1 MNALTEAAR
10 EMPPVGTISAT
21 QPATRRILVV
31 CTANRCRSPMAE
43 GLLANR
49 AAAERLPLTIA
60 SAGTW
65 ADDGL
70 PPTEH
75 AVAVMAE
82 RGVDITKIRSTE
94 VTHDL
99 VTSAYLILA
108 MTSGHREA
116 LETEFPVAKGK
127 TWLFSELE
135 GGTWDVEDPVGGS
148 LDDYRATA
156 DQLERLT
163 EAGWRLISALVS
175 PPPPVA
181 EGAEAPRA

>member
-1 MNALTEAAR
+1 MSAVTEAAYQ
-10 EMPPVGTISAT
+10 MMSVDTIAESQTAM
-21 QPATRRILVV
+21 RRILVV

-43 GLLANR
+43 GLLARR
-49 AAAERLPLTIA
+49 AAAGDLPLVIA

-70 PPTEH
+70 PPTEN

-82 RGVDITKIRSTE
+82 RGIDIAKIRSTE
-94 VTHDL
+94 VTADL
-99 VTSAYLILA
+99 VTGAYLILA

-116 LETEFPVAKGK
+116 LETEFPAAKGK

-135 GGTWDVEDPVGGS
+135 GGTWDIEDPVGGS
-148 LDDYRATA
+148 LEDYRATA

-163 EAGWRLISALVS
+163 DAGWRLIAALVAPS
-175 PPPPVA
+175 TPVP
-181 EGAEAPRA
+181 EGVEAPRG